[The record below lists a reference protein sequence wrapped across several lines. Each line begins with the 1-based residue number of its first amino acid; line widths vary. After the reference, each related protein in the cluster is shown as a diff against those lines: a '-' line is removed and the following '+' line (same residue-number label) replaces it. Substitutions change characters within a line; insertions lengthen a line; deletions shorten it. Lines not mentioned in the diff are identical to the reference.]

1 MFKFLKTAATVSLC
15 GALMIITPT
24 SEAALVNY
32 NFSGAID
39 SGLLAGETYKG
50 SFAYDNVTLTNS
62 GSEFIDLSSLTF
74 NFLSTSYNL
83 ANADFTPTA
92 DFFDG
97 SFLGV
102 SYLVSSIDPSF
113 ALVASFRSGLPEDVA
128 YFSYQTVAGD
138 SGFGSLNVAAV
149 PVPAA
154 SWLFGSGLAL
164 LSLARRKIQNS

>member
-1 MFKFLKTAATVSLC
+1 MFKFLKIAATVCLC
-15 GALMIITPT
+15 GALMIAPAA
-24 SEAALVNY
+24 EAALVNY

-39 SGLLAGETYKG
+39 SGVLAGETYSG
-50 SFAYDNVTLTNS
+50 SFAYDNATLTNS
-62 GSEFIDLSSLTF
+62 GAEFVDLSSLTF
-74 NFLSTSYNL
+74 NFLSSAYNL
-83 ANADFTPTA
+83 SNADFTPTA
-92 DFFDG
+92 DFLDG

-113 ALVASFRSGLPEDVA
+113 ALVSALGSGLPEDVV

-164 LSLARRKIQNS
+164 LSLVRRKIQNS

>member
-1 MFKFLKTAATVSLC
+1 
-15 GALMIITPT
+15 LMIAPT
-24 SEAALVNY
+24 AEAALVNY

-39 SGLLAGETYKG
+39 SGLLAGETYNG
-50 SFAYDNVTLTNS
+50 SFTYDNATLTNS

-74 NFLSTSYNL
+74 NFLSSAYNL
-83 ANADFTPTA
+83 SNADFTPTA
-92 DFFDG
+92 DFLDG
-97 SFLGV
+97 SFLGLSYVV
-102 SYLVSSIDPSF
+102 SGIDPSF
-113 ALVASFRSGLPEDVA
+113 ALVSALGSGLPEDVA

-164 LSLARRKIQNS
+164 LSLARRKNQNS

>member
-1 MFKFLKTAATVSLC
+1 MFKCLKIAATVCLC
-15 GALMIITPT
+15 SALMIAPT
-24 SEAALVNY
+24 AEAALVNY

-39 SGLLAGETYKG
+39 SGLLAGETYNG
-50 SFAYDNVTLTNS
+50 SFTYDNATLTNS

-74 NFLSTSYNL
+74 NFLSSAYNL
-83 ANADFTPTA
+83 SNADFTPTA
-92 DFFDG
+92 DFLDG
-97 SFLGV
+97 SFLGLSYVV
-102 SYLVSSIDPSF
+102 SGIDPSF
-113 ALVASFRSGLPEDVA
+113 ALVSALGSGLPEDVA

-164 LSLARRKIQNS
+164 LSLARRKNQNS